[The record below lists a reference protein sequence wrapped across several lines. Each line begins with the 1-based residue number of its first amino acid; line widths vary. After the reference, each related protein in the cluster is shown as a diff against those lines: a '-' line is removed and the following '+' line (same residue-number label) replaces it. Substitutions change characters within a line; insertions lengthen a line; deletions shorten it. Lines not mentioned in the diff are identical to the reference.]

1 MAGNRL
7 DNIRIAGISAAV
19 PQASFGVADG
29 AAIPAS
35 DLAKISASTGVMRRH
50 LAAGATCTSDLC
62 HAAASKLLD
71 ELNWPKESIE
81 ALIFV
86 SQTPDYV
93 MPATACSLHGRLELA
108 RSCAAFDVN
117 LGCSGY
123 VYGLWLA
130 GNLLQGGG
138 VRRMLLLAGDTISRI
153 VSPEDRSVAYLF
165 GDAGTATAIEISPGA
180 APMFFEL
187 GTDGSGADHLMVP
200 AGGFRR
206 PRGAATATR
215 SEREGGNVRADED
228 LFMNGGEIFAFTMAV
243 VPQVCR
249 DVLNR
254 AAWAA
259 ETVDGF
265 VMHQANRFMLQHLG
279 RTMRVPKEKL
289 VLALENYGNTSSAS
303 IPLAMAEALRD
314 PLQEHSMRLLLA
326 GFGVGFSW
334 AAAALE
340 CGPIAVPP
348 IVTLQ

>member
-1 MAGNRL
+1 
-7 DNIRIAGISAAV
+7 
-19 PQASFGVADG
+19 
-29 AAIPAS
+29 
-35 DLAKISASTGVMRRH
+35 
-50 LAAGATCTSDLC
+50 
-62 HAAASKLLD
+62 
-71 ELNWPKESIE
+71 
-81 ALIFV
+81 
-86 SQTPDYV
+86 
-93 MPATACSLHGRLELA
+93 
-108 RSCAAFDVN
+108 
-117 LGCSGY
+117 
-123 VYGLWLA
+123 
-130 GNLLQGGG
+130 
-138 VRRMLLLAGDTISRI
+138 
-153 VSPEDRSVAYLF
+153 
-165 GDAGTATAIEISPGA
+165 
-180 APMFFEL
+180 
-187 GTDGSGADHLMVP
+187 
-200 AGGFRR
+200 
-206 PRGAATATR
+206 
-215 SEREGGNVRADED
+215 
-228 LFMNGGEIFAFTMAV
+228 MNGGEIFAFTMAV